1 MSSSF
6 KLIKKSD
13 PRTYFETQQASFLLG
28 KSEKCEI
35 VITDPH
41 VAEVQAK
48 VGKKDEKYFIKNM
61 GKDPIQINGR
71 PATIKVLENGDE
83 ITLGKT
89 KFLLQLPNTSEELAK
104 TVTFE
109 AKTMVM
115 NSPSNASSGP
125 RLVCTN
131 SAGKSMTYPLKKDKI
146 VIGRSGEANLKL
158 VHPLVSRKHC
168 VIEKQNDAFKVR
180 NISTTNP
187 IYVNHQGISE
197 KRLYHGDHLKIG
209 TFSLTYLSD
218 RPEDVKTVKMRVET
232 KNKRSGWG
240 LRVSLVLLLTLGGY
254 FVYLHAYAPWKTNQ
268 TLQSVA
274 RQIET
279 EKYVSA
285 RKTLT
290 GLLTSNLSLDNAQ
303 EARELLAQATLA
315 ITRQKA
321 KNEGVKKAKKYLM
334 AHLAEYGAGKES
346 QVLWDRL
353 DFYRLSL
360 GKQFEGNEEFDMAL
374 RQYAAIRENS
384 LYYEEAQKAVRRI
397 WLAKQKLRRDEQ
409 TVAQL
414 LKEAENHF
422 NAKRYLTPVNQN
434 AYSVYQAIL
443 ALEPQ
448 NQVALQQIEKIKMFY
463 REYGEKYYKKKQ
475 WRQALS
481 YFERYHFIDPET
493 PDIKKKIKTCKLK
506 LIASQKTSRKTNRHK
521 SVSAQNSEE
530 KREEVKRLLEESGT
544 ESSWLMQYLFE
555 DQEGE
560 NKSET
565 PW

>member
-1 MSSSF
+1 MSSNF
-6 KLIKKSD
+6 KLINKSD
-13 PRTYFETQQASFLLG
+13 PHTYFETQQDSFLVG

-41 VAEVQAK
+41 IAEVQAK
-48 VGKKDEKYFIKNM
+48 VGKKDEKYIIKNM

-71 PATIKVLENGDE
+71 PAVVKILENGDE

-89 KFLLQLPNTSEELAK
+89 KYLLQIPDANPELAK
-104 TVTFE
+104 TVVFE

-131 SAGKSMTYPLKKDKI
+131 SAGKSKTYPLIKNKV

-168 VIEKQNDAFKVR
+168 VIEKQGDAFNVR

-187 IYVNHQGISE
+187 IYVNHQGVSE
-197 KRLYHGDHLKIG
+197 KRLYHGDQLKIG

-232 KNKRSGWG
+232 KKQRSGWG
-240 LRVSLVLLLTLGGY
+240 LWVSMVLLLTLGGY
-254 FVYLHAYAPWKTNQ
+254 FVYLHVYAPWKTNQ
-268 TLQSVA
+268 ALQTVA
-274 RQIET
+274 EQIDA
-279 EKYVSA
+279 EKYIPA
-285 RKTLT
+285 QKTLMH
-290 GLLTSNLSLDNAQ
+290 LLTENLAPDHAQ
-303 EARELLAQATLA
+303 EARELLAQTTLA

-321 KNEGVKKAKKYLM
+321 KNEGIEKAKKYLM
-334 AHLAEYGAGKES
+334 AYLAEYGAGKES
-346 QVLWDRL
+346 QMLWDRL

-360 GKQFEGNEEFDMAL
+360 GKQFESNKEFDMDL
-374 RQYAAIRENS
+374 RQYAAIREDS
-384 LYYEEAQKAVRRI
+384 LYYDEAQKAVRRI
-397 WLAKQKLRRDEQ
+397 WLAKQQPSREEQ

-422 NAKRYLTPVNQN
+422 NAKQYLTPVNQN

-448 NQVALQQIEKIKMFY
+448 NQTALQQIEKIKTFY
-463 REYGEKYYKKKQ
+463 REYGEKYYQKKQ
-475 WRQALS
+475 WHKALS
-481 YFERYHFIDPET
+481 YFERYYFIDPEA
-493 PDIKKKIKTCKLK
+493 PDIKNKIKTCKNK
-506 LIASQKTSRKTNRHK
+506 LNASRQTPQKSRQHNSGPDQTS
-521 SVSAQNSEE
+521 AE

-560 NKSET
+560 KKSET

>member
-1 MSSSF
+1 VSSNF

-13 PRTYFETQQASFLLG
+13 PHTYFETQQDSFLLG

-41 VAEVQAK
+41 IAEVQAK
-48 VGKKDEKYFIKNM
+48 VGKKDEKYVIKNV

-71 PATIKVLENGDE
+71 PALVKVLENGDE

-89 KFLLQLPNTSEELAK
+89 KFLLQLPNTNEELAK

-131 SAGKSMTYPLKKDKI
+131 SAGKSKTYPLKKDKV
-146 VIGRSGEANLKL
+146 VIGRSGEAHLQL

-168 VIEKQNDAFKVR
+168 VIEKQNNAFNVR

-197 KRLYHGDHLKIG
+197 KRLYHGDQLKIG

-240 LRVSLVLLLTLGGY
+240 LWVAMVLVLTFGGY
-254 FVYLHAYAPWKTNQ
+254 FAYLHAYAPWKIKQ
-268 TLQSVA
+268 SLQSVA
-274 RQIET
+274 KLIET
-279 EKYVSA
+279 EHYVSA
-285 RKTLT
+285 QKTLKR
-290 GLLTSNLSLDNAQ
+290 LLTTNLSPHDAQ
-303 EARELLAQATLA
+303 EARELLAQTTLA
-315 ITRQKA
+315 ITRLKA
-321 KNEGVKKAKKYLM
+321 KNESVEKAKKYLM
-334 AHLAEYGAGKES
+334 AYLAEYGTGKES
-346 QVLWDRL
+346 QMLWDRL

-360 GKQFEGNEEFDMAL
+360 GKRFEGNEEFDMAL
-374 RQYAAIRENS
+374 RQYAAIREDS
-384 LYYEEAQKAVRRI
+384 LYYDEAQKAVRRI
-397 WLAKQKLRRDEQ
+397 WLAKQQPSREEQ
-409 TVAQL
+409 TVTQL

-448 NQVALQQIEKIKMFY
+448 HQLALRQIEKIKMFY

-475 WRQALS
+475 WRRALS
-481 YFERYHFIDPET
+481 YFERYYFIDPEA
-493 PDIKKKIKTCKLK
+493 PDIKKKIKTCRNK
-506 LIASQKTSRKTNRHK
+506 LIASRKSPQKTKRNK
-521 SVSAQNSEE
+521 SVPAQKSNEN
-530 KREEVKRLLEESGT
+530 REEVKRLLEESGT

-560 NKSET
+560 EKSET

>member
-1 MSSSF
+1 MSSNF

-13 PRTYFETQQASFLLG
+13 PRTYFETQQDSFLLG
-28 KSEKCEI
+28 KSKKCEI

-48 VGKKDEKYFIKNM
+48 VGKKDEKYFIKNV

-89 KFLLQLPNTSEELAK
+89 KFLFQLANTNEELAK

-115 NSPSNASSGP
+115 NSPSNAFSGP

-131 SAGKSMTYPLKKDKI
+131 SAGKSMTYPLIKDKI

-197 KRLYHGDHLKIG
+197 KRLYHGDQLKIG
-209 TFSLTYLSD
+209 TFALTYLSD

-232 KNKRSGWG
+232 KNKRSGW
-240 LRVSLVLLLTLGGY
+240 SLWIAMVLLLTLGGY

-268 TLQSVA
+268 TLQAVA
-274 RQIET
+274 QQIET

-285 RKTLT
+285 RKTLMH
-290 GLLTSNLSLDNAQ
+290 LLTSNLSPDNAQ
-303 EARELLAQATLA
+303 EARELLAQATLE

-321 KNEGVKKAKKYLM
+321 KNEGVDKAKKYLM

-346 QVLWDRL
+346 QLLWDRL
-353 DFYRLSL
+353 DFYRLSM

-374 RQYAAIRENS
+374 RQYAAIREDS
-384 LYYEEAQKAVRRI
+384 LYYDEAQKAVRRI
-397 WLAKQKLRRDEQ
+397 WLTKQKLSRDEQ

-414 LKEAENHF
+414 LEEAENHF

-448 NQVALQQIEKIKMFY
+448 HPLALDQIEKIKMFY

-481 YFERYHFIDPET
+481 YFERYYFIDPEAS
-493 PDIKKKIKTCKLK
+493 DIKKKIKTCKSK
-506 LIASQKTSRKTNRHK
+506 LIASQKTPQKTSRHK

-560 NKSET
+560 KSET